1 MNVPDPAEGYEYR
14 EWLAEHPDAECLFQ
28 DECTQRMYD
37 GCRRRVCE
45 DVRREN
51 GRNSSMA

>member
-1 MNVPDPAEGYEYR
+1 MNVPDPAEDYEYR

-45 DVRREN
+45 EKEEID
-51 GRNSSMA
+51 GRVY